1 MNNSGRRLAS
11 LGVAILVLFTTL
23 LVRASLLGTVQSKS
37 LTNQGERT
45 LYKVKPVP
53 ATRGRI
59 LARDGRVL
67 VDNLA
72 VSTVQLDIR
81 KVRTTERTA
90 VLTRLAA
97 ALNVPFSTIESR
109 LVDPRNP
116 RYEPAQI
123 ATNVKESTIIY
134 MAEHPELFP
143 FAAVTTDTTWQ
154 RVYPFGKL
162 AAHTLGY
169 LGRVNSDDIK
179 RQPSDLHY
187 QPSDLIG
194 RAGIEKSFERDLR
207 GVPGEEVVTLD
218 PQGGVIE
225 VESKRVREPIPGKDV
240 RLAIDIDVQRLGEET
255 LVQGLRAARQNV
267 EADHP
272 DRYLKAD
279 AGALVVLDVANGEVV
294 ASASYPTYDPSEFV
308 QGLSLKRDAELRSPD
323 ENAPLINRVIE
334 GKYPP
339 GSTFKLFTAVAALQ
353 SKLITPRSTY
363 EDTGAFEVEEY
374 KRQNIKWSWKNAG
387 HPPTSFGPIN
397 LRDAIRVS
405 SDAFFYRIGFLFHG
419 LGRAQEAGIQD
430 VARKMG
436 LGKYTNIRL
445 PQESRGVIP
454 DRARQQRLHKLFP
467 KKFAPDWPTGA
478 TINVAIGQGDVLV
491 TPLQLA
497 RAYAALANGGT
508 VLDARIELQVIDRAV
523 ADQNA
528 QGRVISA
535 TTTAPTTTTPASTTS
550 TVVSS
555 AAPTIAGA
563 SSGAVAIATARPRP
577 TGSSAPSADAAAG
590 SDTIINRPV
599 DIASALGLEGPTA
612 TTMAPVS
619 LPPQV
624 EGHIDISD
632 ADRAALIGGLNDVVS
647 ERGGTA
653 VGAFEGFPLGRYQV
667 AGKTGT
673 AQKAGQQ
680 DYAVFVGFGPM
691 VSPKYA
697 IAVVIE
703 QGGFGRQAGALVRRM
718 FEGIAGLPIGPV
730 RTVTQGGNAER

>member
-1 MNNSGRRLAS
+1 MNHTGRRLAS
-11 LGVAILVLFTTL
+11 VGIAILVLFTTL
-23 LVRASLLGTVQSKS
+23 LVRASLLGTVESKS

-45 LYKVKPVP
+45 LHKVKPVP

-59 LARDGRVL
+59 LASDGRVL

-81 KVRTTERTA
+81 KVPTTERTA

-97 ALNVPFSTIESR
+97 VLNIPFSTIESR

-123 ATNVKESTIIY
+123 ATNVKESTVVY
-134 MAEHPELFP
+134 LAEHPELFP
-143 FAAVTTDTTWQ
+143 FITTDTTWQ

-169 LGRVNSDDIK
+169 LGRVNPDDIK

-194 RAGIEKSFERDLR
+194 RAGIEKSFERELR
-207 GVPGEEVVTLD
+207 GVPGEEIVTLD
-218 PQGGVIE
+218 PLGRVLE

-240 RLAIDIDVQRLGEET
+240 RLAIDIDLQRLGEET
-255 LVQGLRAARQNV
+255 LLQGLRAARQNV

-279 AGALVVLDVANGEVV
+279 AGALVVFDVTNGEVV

-323 ENAPLINRVIE
+323 RNAPLINRVIE

-374 KRQNIKWSWKNAG
+374 RKQNIKWRWKNAG
-387 HPPTSFGPIN
+387 NPPTPFGVIT

-405 SDAFFYRIGFLFHG
+405 SDAFFYRIGYLFHG
-419 LGRAQEAGIQD
+419 LGRAHEAGIQD

-436 LGKYTNIRL
+436 FGKFTNIRL
-445 PQESRGVIP
+445 PQESRGVVP
-454 DRARQQRLHKLFP
+454 DRARQLRLHKLFP

-478 TINVAIGQGDVLV
+478 TINVAIGQGDVLA
-491 TPLQLA
+491 TPLQIA
-497 RAYAALANGGT
+497 RAYAAFANGGT

-528 QGRVISA
+528 QGRAVSA
-535 TTTAPTTTTPASTTS
+535 TTSTAPRTTTTASTTTS
-550 TVVSS
+550 IVQSS
-555 AAPTIAGA
+555 VPPTIAGA
-563 SSGAVAIATARPRP
+563 SSGAVAIATARGTAPGSP
-577 TGSSAPSADAAAG
+577 TSSPDVAGSSV
-590 SDTIINRPV
+590 TVHRPA
-599 DIASALGLEGPTA
+599 DIASALGLDTPTA
-612 TTMAPVS
+612 TTMPPVS

-632 ADRAALIGGLNDVVS
+632 ADRAAIIGGLNDVVS
-647 ERGGTA
+647 QRGGTA
-653 VGAFEGFPLGRYQV
+653 VGAFEGFPLSRYQV

-673 AQKAGQQ
+673 AQKQGKQ

-730 RTVTQGGNAER
+730 RTVTQGGTSER